1 MLNCP
6 GSDCWKILFP
16 KNFKEDAKSI
26 LKFSWPILFS
36 SVSEMLVPI
45 VPLIFVGQLGETELA
60 AAGLGI
66 SYCNLVGFAQ
76 LFGLDTATQTLSAQ
90 SFGAGNLFRYGV
102 ISQRAVILQL
112 TWALIILP
120 LWINSEKILLKLGQ
134 EKDVA
139 RIAGLFINTRIPSLL
154 LQGIYRTMKTYL
166 YCQEVS
172 APLVVIGFICLGF
185 SVVANYLFVSYLKMG
200 VVGSAI
206 AIDLTYLLL
215 CLLLFGYIR
224 KKKISQTWPGW
235 SGECLLQW
243 GQFVKLALPGALM
256 IFFDWGSAETG
267 VFLMVI
273 LSVFDALLLISLK
286 DYIGYAFSKSNIID
300 HFVIFV
306 PIVLFWILNDGFKR
320 WDFNSRN
327 VIKMISSVC
336 PIIAAYHILDGSQ
349 GIASGILRGI
359 GLQRFGA
366 VINFIGFMVV
376 GLPLGAVLALVV
388 HLNVVGFWCGMAVGI
403 ALQARKHAEVPG
415 LEFSDES
422 TSKEGLDKT
431 EHDAQ
436 LIPSDSLN
444 YGSINDS
451 EQQESSFYHFK
462 AEHWSIVITTTTT
475 TFTLPLQYSS
485 QLLRGARFVSSI
497 LSEMLVPIVTLIFVG
512 HLGETQLAAA
522 GLGMSYCNLVGF
534 AQLVGLDTA
543 TQTLSAQSFGAGN
556 LFRYGVILQRAV
568 ILQLTWALII
578 LPLWINSEK
587 ILLKLGQEKDVAR
600 IAGLFINTRIP
611 SLLLQGIYSTMKT
624 YLLCQEISTPLV
636 VNGFIGLVFSV
647 VANYLFVSYL
657 DMGLV
662 GSAIVIDL
670 TYLVLCLLLLCYIWK
685 KRILQAWP
693 GWSGECLLQ
702 WGQFVKLALPGALMV
717 IFDWGS
723 AETGVFLM
731 GLVGKVEV
739 GTQSVVFNLLSTL
752 FMGFDRMVY
761 NYAIYPKF
769 KYSHLANYCSMSS
782 RWISNCIAHVITIK

>member
-267 VFLMVI
+267 VFLMGLVGKVEVGAQSVIFNIINILFMVSASLNIAASVKVGSYLGSGEPQKAINSAKIAFILFLI

-286 DYIGYAFSKSNIID
+286 DYIGYAFSKS
-300 HFVIFV
+300 
-306 PIVLFWILNDGFKR
+306 K
-320 WDFNSRN
+320 N

-403 ALQARKHAEVPG
+403 ALQVILALILLVCSNWKDFSRKARKHAEVPG

-422 TSKEGLDKT
+422 TSKEEYQKVRC
-431 EHDAQ
+431 Q
-436 LIPSDSLN
+436 KIRLINFRWNKFWSCFSNFAVNLAETLKN
-444 YGSINDS
+444 FCAKKNVNEKRS
-451 EQQESSFYHFK
+451 K
-462 AEHWSIVITTTTT
+462 A
-475 TFTLPLQYSS
+475 
-485 QLLRGARFVSSI
+485 
-497 LSEMLVPIVTLIFVG
+497 
-512 HLGETQLAAA
+512 
-522 GLGMSYCNLVGF
+522 
-534 AQLVGLDTA
+534 
-543 TQTLSAQSFGAGN
+543 LSALIKRNMMLN
-556 LFRYGVILQRAV
+556 LF
-568 ILQLTWALII
+568 
-578 LPLWINSEK
+578 P
-587 ILLKLGQEKDVAR
+587 R
-600 IAGLFINTRIP
+600 I
-611 SLLLQGIYSTMKT
+611 
-624 YLLCQEISTPLV
+624 
-636 VNGFIGLVFSV
+636 
-647 VANYLFVSYL
+647 
-657 DMGLV
+657 
-662 GSAIVIDL
+662 
-670 TYLVLCLLLLCYIWK
+670 
-685 KRILQAWP
+685 
-693 GWSGECLLQ
+693 
-702 WGQFVKLALPGALMV
+702 
-717 IFDWGS
+717 
-723 AETGVFLM
+723 
-731 GLVGKVEV
+731 
-739 GTQSVVFNLLSTL
+739 
-752 FMGFDRMVY
+752 
-761 NYAIYPKF
+761 
-769 KYSHLANYCSMSS
+769 H
-782 RWISNCIAHVITIK
+782 